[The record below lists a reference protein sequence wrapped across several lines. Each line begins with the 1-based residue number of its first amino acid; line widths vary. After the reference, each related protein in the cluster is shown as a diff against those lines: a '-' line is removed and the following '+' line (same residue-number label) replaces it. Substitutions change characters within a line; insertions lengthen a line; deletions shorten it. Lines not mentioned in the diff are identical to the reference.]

1 MTKAPGKH
9 DRKTISLPRLMK
21 MFPDN
26 DTAEQWFISNRWRNG
41 VECPCCKSKN
51 IQTKPKK
58 EGKPTAYR
66 CRDCRKDF
74 SVKTDTVMHN
84 SAISFQNWAI
94 GIYLLT
100 TGLKSV
106 SSLKLHRDLGITQK
120 SAWFMAHRIRETY
133 QDSLDGLEIFV
144 GPIEADETYMGGKR
158 KNMPKSKRRKLTG
171 RGAVDK
177 TAIVG
182 VKDRKTNKVKARVVI
197 DTSKLTLQ
205 GFINENVEEE
215 AEKYTDESTS
225 YKGLTN
231 HSTVNHSAE
240 VFVEGMVH
248 TNGIESFWSM
258 LKRSHKGTF
267 HKMSPKHLQ
276 RYVCEFTGRHNVR
289 PLDTLEIM
297 SGMVEGM
304 EKRRLTYKQLT
315 TDNGLDSGA
324 RS

>member
-9 DRKTISLPRLMK
+9 DRKGISLIELQR

-26 DTAEQWFISNRWRNG
+26 DTAEQWFIKKRWKNG
-41 VECPCCKSKN
+41 IECPKCQSKN

-58 EGKPTAYR
+58 DGRKQVFR
-66 CRDCRKDF
+66 CRSCRKDF
-74 SVKTDTVMHN
+74 TVKTDTVMH
-84 SAISFQNWAI
+84 SSPIDFQQWAF
-94 GIYLLT
+94 GFYLLT

-133 QDSLDGLEIFV
+133 QDSLAGLEIFV
-144 GPIEADETYMGGKR
+144 RPVEADETYMGGKE
-158 KNMPKSKRRKLTG
+158 KNKHNKDKAKKG
-171 RGAVDK
+171 RGTVGK

-182 VKDRKTNKVKARVVI
+182 VKDRKTNKIKARVVI

-205 GFINENVEEE
+205 GFINENVDED
-215 AEKYTDESTS
+215 AEKYTDESRS
-225 YKGLTN
+225 YLGLAH
-231 HSTVNHSAE
+231 HSAVNHSAKE
-240 VFVEGMVH
+240 FVDGMVH

-297 SGMVEGM
+297 GGMVEGM
-304 EKRRLTYKQLT
+304 ENRRLTYKELT
-315 TDNGLDSGA
+315 SDNGLYSGA